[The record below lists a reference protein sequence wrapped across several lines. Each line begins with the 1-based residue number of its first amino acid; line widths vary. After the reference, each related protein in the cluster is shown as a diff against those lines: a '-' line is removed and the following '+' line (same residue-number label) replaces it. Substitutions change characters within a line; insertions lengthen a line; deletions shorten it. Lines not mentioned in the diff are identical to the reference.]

1 MAVRTGSR
9 FMVGA
14 IIAALA
20 LTFEMIPP
28 PAVAQPAP
36 RDALA
41 GIRARRDVAVCMW
54 PQYFAISY
62 RNPRNSE
69 LEGIDIDMA
78 RALAARLGVTLRFV
92 ETNFASFMD
101 RIEAGDCDIAMMAV
115 GVLPARAER
124 VAFSK
129 PYMASPVY
137 GVTTRESS
145 RVNRFTD
152 IDQPGVTVAV
162 AAGTLMEPLMRSTL
176 RQAELLVVR
185 PPATREAEVQAGRAD
200 VFMSDFPYTRRML
213 LMHDWA
219 RIIEPPAGFGET
231 LYAYAVARGD
241 AAWLAEVNAFL
252 EAAKSD
258 GTLARAA
265 ARHGLTP
272 IILR

>member
-115 GVLPARAER
+115 GVLPARA
-124 VAFSK
+124 A
-129 PYMASPVY
+129 
-137 GVTTRESS
+137 
-145 RVNRFTD
+145 RVNHCKR
-152 IDQPGVTVAV
+152 QP
-162 AAGTLMEPLMRSTL
+162 ST
-176 RQAELLVVR
+176 
-185 PPATREAEVQAGRAD
+185 
-200 VFMSDFPYTRRML
+200 
-213 LMHDWA
+213 
-219 RIIEPPAGFGET
+219 
-231 LYAYAVARGD
+231 
-241 AAWLAEVNAFL
+241 
-252 EAAKSD
+252 
-258 GTLARAA
+258 
-265 ARHGLTP
+265 
-272 IILR
+272 